1 MSNIVSNK
9 TETDCNSDKKYFI
22 SIILPCYNVDNYI
35 KKALLSVTNQTLKNI
50 EIICINDGSS
60 DKTLDIINEFA
71 LNDKRI
77 KVFNQKNQGQ
87 GVARNNGI
95 NYATAPYIAFMDP
108 DDWVAYDMYEKLY
121 NLAVQNDVDFVECGF
136 NKYYETSNE
145 LKKVEFKY
153 DVYENK
159 VFNYKDDI
167 NYVFKGTSFSPCNK
181 LFKKSFIIDNNIYF
195 SNGKLSEDR
204 IFILKAKILAKRIM
218 YTSQPYYFY
227 RVRKG
232 SCVNSLS
239 KDNLYV
245 EHIIFELKHF
255 MQVNNLTEYF
265 YEDIENFIVELLV
278 GHYNL
283 LPFNLKKEFE
293 NRIKKYVTK
302 AEYTDFHNKKNI
314 DNISFCEK
322 IFSLKNIYKF
332 GVKYKRVTFLGFKFE
347 FVIRRQES

>member
-1 MSNIVSNK
+1 MKNQNQIPFLSV
-9 TETDCNSDKKYFI
+9 
-22 SIILPCYNVDNYI
+22 ILPCYNVDKYI

-153 DVYENK
+153 DVYKNK

-167 NYVFKGTSFSPCNK
+167 NYVFKGTSFTPWNK
-181 LFKKSFIIDNNIYF
+181 LLKKSFIVDNNIYF
-195 SNGKLSEDR
+195 SNKKLSEDQ
-204 IFILKAKILAKRIM
+204 IFTIKAKVLANKII
-218 YTSQPYYFY
+218 YTPVAYYTYNVHPKSSSTTPKEENIHFE
-227 RVRKG
+227 
-232 SCVNSLS
+232 
-239 KDNLYV
+239 D
-245 EHIIFELKHF
+245 IIFEIEKF
-255 MQVNNLTEYF
+255 FKAQNLYSEFKNYID
-265 YEDIENFIVELLV
+265 EAKINIVKE
-278 GHYNL
+278 HYNL
-283 LPFNLKKEFE
+283 CPHYLRKKFLKKAKNFLDDNLFKEFY
-293 NRIKKYVTK
+293 K
-302 AEYTDFHNKKNI
+302 NKKIENKNKFI
-314 DNISFCEK
+314 EN
-322 IFSLKNIYKF
+322 IFSLKNEHKF

-347 FVIRRQES
+347 FIIRR